1 MALITV
7 VCTGNINRSPF
18 AAALLRARLDES
30 YIVTSAGL
38 TANGLIPPSSMLKAA
53 KKAGVDLAQHRSRL
67 LTAQDVDTSDLVLCM
82 DRTHPIRIAAIS
94 HRAGTNTFTMREA
107 VDRLGSE
114 MGSLADRV
122 GSATE
127 KRTAGEF
134 IAPAYPDVAD
144 PMGRRPRAYRQCVD
158 ELVELCRAF
167 ADSLEEEPLD
177 H

>member
-82 DRTHPIRIAAIS
+82 DRTHPIRIAAIAGLCS
-94 HRAGTNTFTMREA
+94 KVILRHRVNDSFSA
-107 VDRLGSE
+107 VTYVLLGWVPGMLLIHLVPAACQTWIVLGGVSYTV
-114 MGSLADRV
+114 GVVFLKLDHKVKFFHAVWHLLVIV
-122 GSATE
+122 GS
-127 KRTAGEF
+127 GCHF
-134 IAPAYPDVAD
+134 
-144 PMGRRPRAYRQCVD
+144 
-158 ELVELCRAF
+158 
-167 ADSLEEEPLD
+167 
-177 H
+177 